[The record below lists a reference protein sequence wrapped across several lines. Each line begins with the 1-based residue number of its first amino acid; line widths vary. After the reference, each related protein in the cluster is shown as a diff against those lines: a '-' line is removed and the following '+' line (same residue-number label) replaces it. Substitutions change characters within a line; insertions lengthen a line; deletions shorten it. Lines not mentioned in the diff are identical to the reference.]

1 MLKKILVWDLPV
13 RIFHWAL
20 VVCVSLSLVTAQ
32 LENDWIIWHAYCGY
46 IILALLLFRLSWGFI
61 GSFHARFV
69 NFIPSRSE
77 LKTYLNTGL
86 TQRLGHNPLGALSV
100 FAMLGVL
107 LIQVVTGL
115 FIDDEISFQ
124 GPLQKYI
131 SNDWASSFTSIHHLN
146 QWLIYILLGIH
157 VGVIF
162 YYWLIKGNNLVFPM
176 IFGYKK
182 INQSTNEKDISMN
195 LNESL
200 DQFKDRVKALIV
212 ILSMIIFVIF
222 IVQSH

>member
-1 MLKKILVWDLPV
+1 M
-13 RIFHWAL
+13 
-20 VVCVSLSLVTAQ
+20 
-32 LENDWIIWHAYCGY
+32 
-46 IILALLLFRLSWGFI
+46 
-61 GSFHARFV
+61 
-69 NFIPSRSE
+69 
-77 LKTYLNTGL
+77 
-86 TQRLGHNPLGALSV
+86 

-131 SNDWASSFTSIHHLN
+131 SNYWASSFTSIHHLN